1 MISQAWALLHDFLQE
16 LIPIEYVIG
25 MTSLYIDRKITLLIV
40 FLNIKVIIK
49 LKYNKAIL
57 ITYHGS
63 VGFLTL
69 ALKIKRNARLLC
81 SDWLRKCFAW
91 LRKSREAKNSHR
103 CAAVTRSRTVQAR
116 QVDESKKKIRAKNK

>member
-1 MISQAWALLHDFLQE
+1 MLYRND
-16 LIPIEYVIG
+16 LIIHRQKNHF
-25 MTSLYIDRKITLLIV
+25 IDSFPKNQ
-40 FLNIKVIIK
+40 NIKVIIK

-103 CAAVTRSRTVQAR
+103 CAAVTRSRIVQAR
-116 QVDESKKKIRAKNK
+116 QEDESKKKKKIRAKNK